1 MKIGE
6 ILELVKTDKIADI
19 AKREDVH
26 LSEKPLRIALKS
38 AGYEFRNSGQK
49 GWYFIGEGDE
59 SSVLEQSI
67 YEYSKAKAE
76 ANVSTNK
83 PKKDSANV
91 VTNESV
97 QRSNVPAK
105 EEIKQANEQVAPTKE
120 RNAPTKERT
129 NVRTNER
136 TNVVRKRSSFDLD
149 VDLLK
154 ELKIQA
160 VMHDKNVYEM
170 VENAIR
176 KYLEELRK

>member
-6 ILELVKTDKIADI
+6 ILELIKTDILANI

-26 LSEKPLRIALKS
+26 LSEKPLRNALKS
-38 AGYEFRNSGQK
+38 AGYEFRNSGNK
-49 GWYFIGEGDE
+49 GWYYVGEGDE
-59 SSVLEQSI
+59 EIVKEQSI
-67 YEYSKAKAE
+67 YEYSSKAKAT

-83 PKKDSANV
+83 PKKVSANV
-91 VTNESV
+91 IKNESD

-105 EEIKQANEQVAPTKE
+105 EEIEQANEQVATTKE
-120 RNAPTKERT
+120 RNTP
-129 NVRTNER
+129 TNER

-170 VENAIR
+170 VETAIR